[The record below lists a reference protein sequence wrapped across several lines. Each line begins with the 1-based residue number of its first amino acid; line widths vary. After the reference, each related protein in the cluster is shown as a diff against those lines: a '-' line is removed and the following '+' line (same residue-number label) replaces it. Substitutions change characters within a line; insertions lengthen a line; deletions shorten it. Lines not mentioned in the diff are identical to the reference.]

1 MPRYKTFNGLLVVSC
16 LMLTTSAE
24 PQTRAE
30 PARAESTF
38 AVQHK
43 RGNGNPV
50 IHWNRIA
57 NEIFPVAVGPVLDSR
72 AMTILHAAIHDA
84 VNGIDARYEPY
95 TVALSSPGA
104 SLDAAVASA
113 ARDVM
118 LALTLNQQPR
128 IEQQVRRRVSWRAR
142 WTRERSGRAT
152 RSTGGPRQSR
162 PTSRRWHRSES
173 VASATRA
180 HHRAGLRI
188 DRQARRLRLHS
199 AVRRPPAWAPRP
211 VPWLGQAH
219 AVRDRPLAPS
229 AQRPGSIAQQALCKR
244 RQLPQ
249 GVWQASRFVANARPD
264 RHGLLLVRAIRD
276 LERHRHDGDAAGA
289 GGSVA
294 RCARSGAHELRCRR
308 CGDRVLRRQISLPLL
323 AALHRHPPR
332 QRRRQRRDR
341 GRSRVAA
348 PAVDAT
354 GRAADVL
361 YSTDSRLSIRRRHD
375 VGRGRRSVDG
385 ASRRIGLLCR
395 DERHTAWRDPA
406 LQELFAGS
414 PRSRPVARLWWNSL
428 RPRRR
433 RWLDGRGARR
443 SRRRSKHFSDVEGRP
458 EGLRYVGGI
467 EGRPE
472 GLRYV

>member
-1 MPRYKTFNGLLVVSC
+1 MPRYKTFNGLLVLSC

-24 PQTRAE
+24 RQTRAE

-43 RGNGNPV
+43 RGNSNPV

-72 AMTILHAAIHDA
+72 AMAILHAAIHDA

-104 SLDAAVASA
+104 SLDSCRRQRGSRRDARPDTQSA
-113 ARDVM
+113 ATNR
-118 LALTLNQQPR
+118 AR
-128 IEQQVRRRVSWRAR
+128 VRRRVSWRAR

-211 VPWLGQAH
+211 LPWLGQAH

-294 RCARSGAHELRCRR
+294 RCARSGAHELRRRR

-323 AALHRHPPR
+323 AALHGDPPR

-348 PAVDAT
+348 PAVDAA

-361 YSTDSRLSIRRRHD
+361 YSTDS
-375 VGRGRRSVDG
+375 
-385 ASRRIGLLCR
+385 
-395 DERHTAWRDPA
+395 
-406 LQELFAGS
+406 
-414 PRSRPVARLWWNSL
+414 
-428 RPRRR
+428 
-433 RWLDGRGARR
+433 
-443 SRRRSKHFSDVEGRP
+443 
-458 EGLRYVGGI
+458 
-467 EGRPE
+467 
-472 GLRYV
+472 